1 MKIIN
6 VSDVENRIKQKRY
19 EIEKLE
25 QMLQNAKLDLRRLES
40 EKSKWED
47 EMSL

>member
-6 VSDVENRIKQKRY
+6 VGDIENRIKQKRY